1 MCLPLFQ
8 LSFLCLPKFPL
19 DTSCPLLILITAV
32 FFTLPSLT
40 TQVNARIEEAF
51 TKRVVGCDLVACY
64 IETVN
69 SDAAP
74 AEEPASAYA
83 QNRIEFLDR
92 KGLHDFLYNRFK
104 QQSGILQRFIEP
116 QGVSNSMIRAI
127 WSPKVCLLERRL
139 SKHQLQDQRFGLYER
154 ACTYEGPEY
163 LSDAAPLRGDM
174 LPASVQSLC
183 DTVVAHVGE
192 VSFQKQQIARMVLN
206 FKVDSRDRIWLL
218 YSTSIRLAS
227 EMMAS
232 RGMSGT
238 RQVAAPLNIDNVVKL
253 PKQVKLRA
261 APSHEQGG
269 TNRRVINFA
278 MCCSCGGDQPKDTF
292 HPTTYKTITTH
303 FDQVRQSS
311 GEIGQDEC
319 IKPY

>member
-1 MCLPLFQ
+1 MISSQSRMCLPLFQ

-154 ACTYEGPEY
+154 ACLHINANGALPRVQKSVASSLPAFTHCYELPLFHIHSVHLVASFFNDE
-163 LSDAAPLRGDM
+163 LRGRCR
-174 LPASVQSLC
+174 SNYRN
-183 DTVVAHVGE
+183 THNN
-192 VSFQKQQIARMVLN
+192 VSFLQSGRVTAQMH
-206 FKVDSRDRIWLL
+206 
-218 YSTSIRLAS
+218 STYR
-227 EMMAS
+227 
-232 RGMSGT
+232 
-238 RQVAAPLNIDNVVKL
+238 
-253 PKQVKLRA
+253 
-261 APSHEQGG
+261 
-269 TNRRVINFA
+269 
-278 MCCSCGGDQPKDTF
+278 
-292 HPTTYKTITTH
+292 
-303 FDQVRQSS
+303 
-311 GEIGQDEC
+311 
-319 IKPY
+319 